1 MYIYINMYY
10 NRNKGGNTDM
20 VSEAQKRAT
29 QKYVKNNIKRIPLDV
44 SKSEYEIIKMA
55 AGKLDMSVNG
65 FIKAAVLDR
74 IDELKGYFEHV

>member
-1 MYIYINMYY
+1 MYY

-74 IDELKGYFEHV
+74 IDELKGYFDHI